1 MKLKL
6 STKEKNLLLV
16 LMGFVIFAVAYFT
29 FYLDYMDKIEQAET
43 DIALLTPQLEER
55 EMHYANMETYKQDT
69 ELAKEYIAETMD
81 MYPQIMYEEDFL
93 GWLLNFEEEIG
104 MDISNVSFDDPI
116 MLTSFDAAINVDGE
130 EERKH
135 IEAWEIATTSVS
147 VQSYAELKNSIDRIY
162 GDRYRTKLNSVIIS
176 YNVDEDNLATTM
188 DMSKYYLYYDG
199 AQYVPQYIPSV
210 DIGQPNPFGAP

>member
-93 GWLLNFEEEIG
+93 GWLLNFEDEIG
-104 MDISNVSFDDPI
+104 MDISNVSFDDPV

-130 EERKH
+130 EARKH